1 MWGAAESQLH
11 DSQRKNIEEQEDF
24 HKEEKQLTY

>member
-11 DSQRKNIEEQEDF
+11 DSQRKNIEEQGNF
-24 HKEEKQLTY
+24 HKEEKQLTN